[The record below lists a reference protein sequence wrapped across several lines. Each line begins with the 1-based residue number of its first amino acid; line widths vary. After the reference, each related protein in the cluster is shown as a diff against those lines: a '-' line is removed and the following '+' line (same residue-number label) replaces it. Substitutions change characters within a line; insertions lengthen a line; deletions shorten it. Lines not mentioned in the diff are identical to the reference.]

1 MWHPKG
7 LAWPTAARCAT
18 FCCAL
23 TACDA
28 PADQACEDE
37 AAEGG
42 PKADSIDGE
51 PDDAASVRPPLVR
64 FVDNSRFEVGV
75 ESSPRPLPTV
85 LQADR
90 ATIDS
95 ALASFVDDI
104 AFADY
109 PFSGCHD
116 RAHVT
121 YAHLARTLGTERVAK
136 VWVFSSRLM
145 TVALP
150 GQIESPVDEARWG
163 APTTTWDYHMAAVV
177 RGPDGLLVVDPVL
190 ADPTSPLTLDEWFG
204 HMTPSPGSVYTLADG
219 ELYSFNVADAGLFA
233 NGRTPFN
240 GAMFEYSGFARSD
253 RWLEKDLARDA
264 VGVALSERVG
274 ECPELRVNL
283 LEPQLLY
290 DALEGMRFG
299 NFVSNEC
306 APYFDRYLAELAAWS
321 NTVDALQ

>member
-1 MWHPKG
+1 MGAAADSACKPGGVGQYVRMWHPKG

-104 AFADY
+104 AL
-109 PFSGCHD
+109 SGPSEKVR
-116 RAHVT
+116 RAVPSVIREINRQGLRLNYRKSEVQTNGGRQRVT
-121 YAHLARTLGTERVAK
+121 NLNVNRKLGLPRVGGSGK
-136 VWVFSSRLM
+136 RVLSS
-145 TVALP
+145 
-150 GQIESPVDEARWG
+150 
-163 APTTTWDYHMAAVV
+163 
-177 RGPDGLLVVDPVL
+177 
-190 ADPTSPLTLDEWFG
+190 
-204 HMTPSPGSVYTLADG
+204 
-219 ELYSFNVADAGLFA
+219 
-233 NGRTPFN
+233 
-240 GAMFEYSGFARSD
+240 
-253 RWLEKDLARDA
+253 KDLRDA
-264 VGVALSERVG
+264 VRRAERYG
-274 ECPELRVNL
+274 LRKKEEESL
-283 LEPQLLY
+283 RGRL
-290 DALEGMRFG
+290 
-299 NFVSNEC
+299 
-306 APYFDRYLAELAAWS
+306 RYLRQLDPRRGQILLARL
-321 NTVDALQ
+321 DAATRDASKTNDERAV